1 MKYFF
6 ISSKI
11 TKFDLGF
18 EDNLLLIQ
26 NIMDFELTQEIDRLN
41 NEVDTLRSQVTF
53 WEEKSDHRK
62 ERIKELKQF
71 HEWNKSAALK
81 WNEEKQKNEKLKKEN
96 AELKSG
102 LVSGDLNLCS
112 GEGIEMFHKLKADI
126 EKLKSKD
133 KIASGV
139 IGRLNERERELRKEN
154 EKLKE
159 WAINTLNMT
168 GGWTPTEEEAEEQGI
183 CPFNCIVGRLVHQQ
197 EEIGELSDKY
207 EKLIN
212 KI

>member
-1 MKYFF
+1 ME
-6 ISSKI
+6 
-11 TKFDLGF
+11 L
-18 EDNLLLIQ
+18 
-26 NIMDFELTQEIDRLN
+26 ELTQEIDRLN
-41 NEVDTLRSQVTF
+41 SEVDTLRSQVTF

-81 WNEEKQKNEKLKKEN
+81 WNDEKQKNEKLKKEN
-96 AELKSG
+96 AELKAG

-112 GEGIEMFHKLKADI
+112 GEGIEMFHKLKKKNKDLADFA
-126 EKLKSKD
+126 EASVRGFDTLK
-133 KIASGV
+133 
-139 IGRLNERERELRKEN
+139 KEN
-154 EKLKE
+154 EKLK
-159 WAINTLNMT
+159 
-168 GGWTPTEEEAEEQGI
+168 
-183 CPFNCIVGRLVHQQ
+183 

>member
-1 MKYFF
+1 ME
-6 ISSKI
+6 
-11 TKFDLGF
+11 LG
-18 EDNLLLIQ
+18 
-26 NIMDFELTQEIDRLN
+26 LTQEIDRLN

-81 WNEEKQKNEKLKKEN
+81 LNDEKQNNEKLKKEN
-96 AELKSG
+96 AELKAG

-139 IGRLNERERELRKEN
+139 IGRLNERERELKKEN

-159 WAINTLNMT
+159 EVER
-168 GGWTPTEEEAEEQGI
+168 EEERHQGAAMERDEALDNI
-183 CPFNCIVGRLVHQQ
+183 DDLKKEN
-197 EEIGELSDKY
+197 EEIKKEIKEVNIRNYYRNPS
-207 EKLIN
+207 
-212 KI
+212 